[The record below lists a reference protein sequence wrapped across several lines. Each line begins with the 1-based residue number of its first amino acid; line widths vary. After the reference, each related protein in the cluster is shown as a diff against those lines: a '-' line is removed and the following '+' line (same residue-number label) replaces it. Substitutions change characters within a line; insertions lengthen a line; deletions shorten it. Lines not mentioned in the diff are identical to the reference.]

1 MRIEKLNENKI
12 RIFLNLEDLK
22 EKNIDLHD
30 FMSNSLET
38 QDFFFDLLN
47 KAESEVGF
55 NTNNY
60 KLMIEALASSDGNF
74 VFTITRT
81 IPESLAQTRS
91 TVQKLKVKRRTAIPN
106 KLLSIYSFDSFDEF
120 CEFCNY
126 INSSMLNNYIAKLK
140 NSSLVLFENRYYLI
154 LCNLKLNV
162 LELKNFFWTISEFAT
177 RVKNEDLL
185 ERKLREYGKIIFS
198 KDAIVTCLKYFD

>member
-120 CEFCNY
+120 CEVWFVH
-126 INSSMLNNYIAKLK
+126 K
-140 NSSLVLFENRYYLI
+140 VLTPFI
-154 LCNLKLNV
+154 C
-162 LELKNFFWTISEFAT
+162 
-177 RVKNEDLL
+177 
-185 ERKLREYGKIIFS
+185 
-198 KDAIVTCLKYFD
+198 

>member
-1 MRIEKLNENKI
+1 MGRGY
-12 RIFLNLEDLK
+12 
-22 EKNIDLHD
+22 
-30 FMSNSLET
+30 NS
-38 QDFFFDLLN
+38 
-47 KAESEVGF
+47 
-55 NTNNY
+55 
-60 KLMIEALASSDGNF
+60 
-74 VFTITRT
+74 
-81 IPESLAQTRS
+81 
-91 TVQKLKVKRRTAIPN
+91 IPN
-106 KLLSIYSFDSFDEF
+106 NKQILIRVCGGGMCVWVYSFFSTF
-120 CEFCNY
+120 Y

-162 LELKNFFWTISEFAT
+162 LELKNFFCTISEFAT